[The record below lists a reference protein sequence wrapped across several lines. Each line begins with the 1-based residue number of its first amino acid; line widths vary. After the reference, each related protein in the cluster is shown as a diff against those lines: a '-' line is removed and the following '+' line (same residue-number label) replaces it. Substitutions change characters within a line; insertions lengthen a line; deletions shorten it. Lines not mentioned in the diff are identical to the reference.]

1 MTFDDLL
8 PPRSAPFDPEADDS
22 GVWSTEVDLPA
33 DWGQG
38 RALFGGLVAALALRA
53 MERGVEADRRL
64 RSATL
69 SFLGPV
75 APGGSSVEARL
86 LRRGG
91 SVTQLEA
98 RVTQDGTART
108 VVLGSF
114 AADRASGLAV
124 EPPPPPE
131 VAGPDG
137 LAELPFLPGVTPR
150 FTRHLAYRWA
160 RGDAPFSG
168 GDGRGMTG
176 WCRLRE
182 AGDRPGGAGAE
193 HVMALVDAWPAGIL
207 SQLDRPAPASSVTWT
222 LDLPTPPAQDD
233 RADDWWLFETV
244 TEFAAAGTAHARSS
258 LWSPSGRLVG
268 LSRQTVAVFG

>member
-1 MTFDDLL
+1 MTFEDLL
-8 PPRSAPFDPEADDS
+8 PPSPEPFEPGADDP
-22 GVWSTEVDLPA
+22 GPWDAQVDLPA

-38 RALFGGLVAALALRA
+38 RALFGGLVAAVALRVMA
-53 MERGVEADRRL
+53 RGAEADRPL
-64 RSATL
+64 RSLTV

-75 APGGSSVEARL
+75 EPGRSAIEARL

-108 VVLGSF
+108 VLLGSF
-114 AADRASGLAV
+114 AADRESGLVV
-124 EPPPPPE
+124 EPAARPA
-131 VAGPDG
+131 VAGPDD
-137 LAELPFLPGVTPR
+137 LPELPFTPGVTPE

-160 RGDAPFSG
+160 RGDLPFSG

-182 AGDRPGGAGAE
+182 AGPASATPE
-193 HVMALVDAWPAGIL
+193 HVLALVDAWPAGVL
-207 SQLDRPAPASSVTWT
+207 SQLGRPAPASSLTWT
-222 LDLPTPPAQDD
+222 LDLPSPLAAAGGD
-233 RADDWWLFETV
+233 RPDDWWLFDTV
-244 TEFAAAGTAHARSS
+244 TESAAAGYAHARSS

-268 LSRQTVAVFG
+268 LSRQTVAVFA